1 MSGEQY
7 QTVWCE
13 QCPKSRR
20 TARESFS
27 PAFDAAG
34 TTAPVAAG
42 TAAGG
47 PAESDVGGSDSGN
60 IIQFVRKRMGAIL
73 NGF

>member
-1 MSGEQY
+1 VSG
-7 QTVWCE
+7 TDAVWCE

-47 PAESDVGGSDSGN
+47 PAESAVGGSDSGN
-60 IIQFVRKRMGAIL
+60 IIQFVRTNGGAFL
-73 NGF
+73 GVD